1 MYRLLHL
8 YNQNRLKVWII
19 IFAIILGWLMLKV
32 VNNAIK
38 EKRLSEQNIQQETT
52 SNVVSY
58 YNESE
63 SIISEGRISSKY
75 SEDLGNIITQFFTYC
90 IEHQPEYAYTMLT
103 DDIKKELYPTL
114 DVFIELYYKNKF
126 DGDKQFSFQSW
137 TTADKLYIYQV
148 KIYDNM
154 LSTGKT
160 NDNYIED
167 FVVVIPDEGGY
178 KISVNGYLGE
188 TAINKISENDILTIE
203 VATVDRYMDY
213 EIYILRIKNKINE
226 RVLLDTRRNTN
237 TCYIQDS
244 LGNRFEALLYE
255 NNDEDLILNAN
266 ESKTIKIKFNDS
278 YRENMELDKIVFED
292 IVRESEYNLDTQ
304 LKGDSIEAV
313 INE

>member
-8 YNQNRLKVWII
+8 YNQNRLKVWLI
-19 IFAIILGWLMLKV
+19 IFAIIFGWLMLQV
-32 VNNAIK
+32 VNDAIK

-58 YNESE
+58 YNESK

-75 SEDLGNIITQFFTYC
+75 SEDLGNVINQFFTYC
-90 IEHQPEYAYTMLT
+90 TDHQPEYAYTMLT
-103 DDIKKELYPTL
+103 EDIKKELYPTL
-114 DVFIELYYKNKF
+114 DVFIELYYNNKF
-126 DGDKQFSFQSW
+126 EGNKEFSFQSW

-148 KIYDNM
+148 RIYDNM

-160 NDNYIED
+160 SDNYIED

-188 TAINKISENDILTIE
+188 TAINKTTENDILAVE

-213 EIYILRIKNKINE
+213 EMYTLRIKNKLNE
-226 RVLLDTRRNTN
+226 KILLDTRRKTN

-244 LGNRFEALLYE
+244 LGNKFEALLYE
-255 NNDEDLILNAN
+255 NNEEDLKLNES
-266 ESKTIKIKFNDS
+266 ESKTIKIKFSDS
-278 YRENMELDKIVFED
+278 YRENMELEKIVFED
-292 IVRESEYNLDTQ
+292 IVRESEYNLDAQ

>member
-19 IFAIILGWLMLKV
+19 IFAIIFGWLMLQV

-38 EKRLSEQNIQQETT
+38 ENRLSEQNIQQETT

-58 YNESE
+58 YNESK

-114 DVFIELYYKNKF
+114 DMFIELYYKNKF
-126 DGDKQFSFQSW
+126 EGDKQFSFQSW

-148 KIYDNM
+148 RIYDNM

-178 KISVNGYLGE
+178 KISVNGYLEE
-188 TAINKISENDILTIE
+188 TAINKISENDMLTIE

-213 EIYILRIKNKINE
+213 EIYTLRIKNKINE
-226 RVLLDTRRNTN
+226 SVLLDTKRNTN
-237 TCYIQDS
+237 TCYLQDS
-244 LGNRFEALLYE
+244 LGNKFEALLYE
-255 NNDEDLILNAN
+255 NNDEDMLLNAN

-278 YRENMELDKIVFED
+278 YRENMELDKIVFGD
-292 IVRESEYNLDTQ
+292 IVKEGEYNLDTQ
-304 LKGDSIEAV
+304 IKGENFEVRISE
-313 INE
+313 

>member
-19 IFAIILGWLMLKV
+19 IFAIICGWLMLQV

-38 EKRLSEQNIQQETT
+38 ENRLSEQNIQQETT

-58 YNESE
+58 YNESK
-63 SIISEGRISSKY
+63 SIISEGRISNKY

-114 DVFIELYYKNKF
+114 DVFIELYYNGKF

-148 KIYDNM
+148 RIYDNM

-178 KISVNGYLGE
+178 KISVNGYLEE
-188 TAINKISENDILTIE
+188 TAINKISENDMLTIE
-203 VATVDRYMDY
+203 VATVDRYIDY
-213 EIYILRIKNKINE
+213 EIYTLRIKNKINE
-226 RVLLDTRRNTN
+226 RVLLDTKRNTN
-237 TCYIQDS
+237 TCYLQDS
-244 LGNRFEALLYE
+244 LGNKFEALLYE
-255 NNDEDLILNAN
+255 NNDEDILLNAN

-278 YRENMELDKIVFED
+278 YRENMELDKIVFGD
-292 IVRESEYNLDTQ
+292 IVKEGEYNLDTQ
-304 LKGDSIEAV
+304 IKGENFEVRISE
-313 INE
+313 